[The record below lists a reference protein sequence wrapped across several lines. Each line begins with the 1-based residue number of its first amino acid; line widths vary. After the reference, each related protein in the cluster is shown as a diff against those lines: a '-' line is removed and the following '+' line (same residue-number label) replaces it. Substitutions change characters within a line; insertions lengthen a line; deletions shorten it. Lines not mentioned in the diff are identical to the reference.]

1 MDKRVLVVDD
11 DRLIREMTR
20 DALVQEGFRVA
31 TAASGREAL
40 SRLGDEG
47 PFDLVLTDLS
57 MREMDGLELLERI
70 KRASPRTEVIVLT
83 GYASL
88 ESALQAMRLGAAD
101 YLRKPVSAPEIT
113 YGVKRTLLRR
123 RLIDENESLRG
134 CIQAFEATRPL
145 ASCLESAD
153 VMPLALD
160 IVLRVTGLS
169 RAVARLVDLPSHAG
183 EGIELRGF
191 SAEQAAE
198 LRARIEQG
206 KLFEPG
212 ELLDRNG
219 PGDGEEPSGALA
231 ELDLGHR
238 MLAFP
243 VRVEGR
249 VVGGIWIFSDA
260 GAIQR
265 DDVERAELVVE
276 QAELALI
283 NAERFLQAREKA
295 FVDDVTSLYNARY
308 LLSALDR
315 EVNRASRSE
324 NKLSV
329 LFLDLDR
336 FKTVN
341 DRFGHLIGSRVLRE
355 LGGLLQESV
364 RAIDTVGRYGGDE
377 FTILLVDTGK
387 DGAMSVADR
396 IRQSVAD
403 HAFGAERGL
412 ELRLTISVGVATFPL
427 HGETR
432 ERLLDLA
439 DKAMYLA
446 KALGRNQVC
455 SADDLSQP
463 SSRPPGASGG
473 L

>member
-1 MDKRVLVVDD
+1 
-11 DRLIREMTR
+11 
-20 DALVQEGFRVA
+20 VA

-47 PFDLVLTDLS
+47 PFDVVITDLS
-57 MREMDGLELLERI
+57 MREMDGLELLERV
-70 KRASPRTEVIVLT
+70 KRASPHTEVIVLT

-101 YLRKPVSAPEIT
+101 YLRKPVSAPEVT

-134 CIQAFEATRPL
+134 CIQAFEAARPL
-145 ASCLESAD
+145 ASCLESGD
-153 VMPLALD
+153 VLPLALD
-160 IVLRVTGLS
+160 IVLRVTGRT
-169 RAVARLVDLPSHAG
+169 RAVARLVELPSHAG
-183 EGIELRGF
+183 EGLELRGF
-191 SAEQAAE
+191 PADRGGE
-198 LRARIEQG
+198 LRALIEQG
-206 KLFEPG
+206 KLFDPSDLERAAVASVEEVSPALG
-212 ELLDRNG
+212 SLGISDGQLL
-219 PGDGEEPSGALA
+219 AL
-231 ELDLGHR
+231 
-238 MLAFP
+238 P

-249 VVGGIWIFSDA
+249 VAGGIWLFSD
-260 GAIQR
+260 GRPFQR
-265 DDVERAELVVE
+265 DDFERAELVVE

-295 FVDDVTSLYNARY
+295 FVDDVTGLYNARY

-315 EVNRASRSE
+315 EVNRASRAQS
-324 NKLSV
+324 KLSV

-336 FKTVN
+336 FKAVN
-341 DRFGHLIGSRVLRE
+341 DRYGHLIGSRVLRE
-355 LGGLLQESV
+355 LGALLQESV

-377 FTILLVDTGK
+377 FTILLVDTGLE
-387 DGAMSVADR
+387 GARAVADR

-403 HAFGAERGL
+403 KGFGAERGL
-412 ELRLTISVGVATFPL
+412 DLRLTISIGVATFPM

-446 KALGRNQVC
+446 KALGRNLVC
-455 SADDLSQP
+455 SGDDLSQP
-463 SSRPPGASGG
+463 RPPGSGSG

>member
-47 PFDLVLTDLS
+47 PFDLVITDLS
-57 MREMDGLELLERI
+57 MREMDGMELLERI
-70 KRASPRTEVIVLT
+70 KRASPHTEVIVLT

-134 CIQAFEATRPL
+134 CIQAFEAARPL
-145 ASCLESAD
+145 ASCLESGD
-153 VMPLALD
+153 VLPLALD
-160 IVLRVTGLS
+160 IVLRVTGRT

-183 EGIELRGF
+183 EGLELRGF
-191 SAEQAAE
+191 ATERGQE
-198 LRARIEQG
+198 LRALVEAQKLFDPSDLERSAVSRIE
-206 KLFEPG
+206 EISP
-212 ELLDRNG
+212 
-219 PGDGEEPSGALA
+219 ALA
-231 ELDLGHR
+231 PLDLGDGQL
-238 MLAFP
+238 LALP

-249 VVGGIWIFSDA
+249 IAGGIWIFSEGRPFA
-260 GAIQR
+260 R
-265 DDVERAELVVE
+265 DDRERAELVVE

-283 NAERFLQAREKA
+283 NSERFLQAREKA

-315 EVNRASRSE
+315 EVNRAARS
-324 NKLSV
+324 NSKLSV

-336 FKTVN
+336 FKQVN
-341 DRFGHLIGSRVLRE
+341 DRCGHLIGSRVLRE
-355 LGGLLQESV
+355 LGGLLQDSV

-377 FTILLVDTGK
+377 FTMLLVDTGLE
-387 DGAMSVADR
+387 GAISVADR

-412 ELRLTISVGVATFPL
+412 ELRLTVSIGVATFPL
-427 HGETR
+427 HGESR

-455 SADDLSQP
+455 SADDLSTPTRTQ
-463 SSRPPGASGG
+463 GG
-473 L
+473 GSAL

>member
-47 PFDLVLTDLS
+47 PFDLVITDLS
-57 MREMDGLELLERI
+57 MREMDGMELLERV

-134 CIQAFEATRPL
+134 CIQAFEAARPL
-145 ASCLESAD
+145 ASCLESGD
-153 VMPLALD
+153 VLPLALD
-160 IVLRVTGLS
+160 IVLRVTGRT
-169 RAVARLVDLPSHAG
+169 RAIARLVDLPSHAG
-183 EGIELRGF
+183 EGLELRGF
-191 SAEQAAE
+191 PADRGNE
-198 LRARIEQG
+198 LRAQIEQG
-206 KLFEPG
+206 KLFDPSDLERSAVSA
-212 ELLDRNG
+212 L
-219 PGDGEEPSGALA
+219 EEVSGALA
-231 ELDLGHR
+231 DLELGGGQL
-238 MLAFP
+238 LALP

-249 VVGGIWIFSDA
+249 IAGGIWLFSEGRPFA
-260 GAIQR
+260 R
-265 DDVERAELVVE
+265 DDLERAELVVE

-283 NAERFLQAREKA
+283 NSERFLQAREKA

-315 EVNRASRSE
+315 EVNRAARSQS
-324 NKLSV
+324 KLSV

-336 FKTVN
+336 FKAVN
-341 DRFGHLIGSRVLRE
+341 DRYGHLIGSRVLRE
-355 LGGLLQESV
+355 LGGLLQDSV

-377 FTILLVDTGK
+377 FTILLVDTGL
-387 DGAMSVADR
+387 DGALSVADR
-396 IRQSVAD
+396 IRQSVAE

-412 ELRLTISVGVATFPL
+412 DLRLTISVGVATFPL
-427 HGETR
+427 HGESR

-446 KALGRNQVC
+446 KALGRNLVC

-463 SSRPPGASGG
+463 PRPQGSGSA

>member
-47 PFDLVLTDLS
+47 PFDLVITDLS
-57 MREMDGLELLERI
+57 MREMDGLELLERV
-70 KRASPRTEVIVLT
+70 KRASPHTEVIVLT

-101 YLRKPVSAPEIT
+101 YLRKPVSAPEIA

-134 CIQAFEATRPL
+134 CIQAFEAARPL
-145 ASCLESAD
+145 ASCLESGD
-153 VMPLALD
+153 VLPLALD
-160 IVLRVTGLS
+160 IVLRVTGRS

-183 EGIELRGF
+183 EGLELRGF
-191 SAEQAAE
+191 ATERGQE
-198 LRARIEQG
+198 LRALVEAQ
-206 KLFEPG
+206 KLFDPSDLERSAVPR
-212 ELLDRNG
+212 L
-219 PGDGEEPSGALA
+219 EEVSPALA
-231 ELDLGHR
+231 PLDLGEGQL
-238 MLAFP
+238 LALP

-249 VVGGIWIFSDA
+249 IAGGIWVFSDGRPFA
-260 GAIQR
+260 R
-265 DDVERAELVVE
+265 DDRERAELVVE

-283 NAERFLQAREKA
+283 NSERFLQAREKA

-315 EVNRASRSE
+315 EVNRAARSSS
-324 NKLSV
+324 KLSV

-336 FKTVN
+336 FKQVN
-341 DRFGHLIGSRVLRE
+341 DRCGHLIGSRVLRE

-377 FTILLVDTGK
+377 FTMLLVDTGLE
-387 DGAMSVADR
+387 GAISVADR

-412 ELRLTISVGVATFPL
+412 ELRLTVSIGVATFPA
-427 HGETR
+427 HGESR

-455 SADDLSQP
+455 SADDLSTP
-463 SSRPPGASGG
+463 SRS
-473 L
+473 

>member
-1 MDKRVLVVDD
+1 VDKRVLVVDD

-47 PFDLVLTDLS
+47 PFDLVITDLS
-57 MREMDGLELLERI
+57 MREMDGLELLERV
-70 KRASPRTEVIVLT
+70 KRASPHTEVIVLT

-134 CIQAFEATRPL
+134 CIQAFEAARPL
-145 ASCLESAD
+145 ASCLESGD
-153 VMPLALD
+153 VLPLALD
-160 IVLRVTGLS
+160 IVLRVTGRT
-169 RAVARLVDLPSHAG
+169 RAIARLVDLPSHVG
-183 EGIELRGF
+183 EGVELRGF
-191 SAEQAAE
+191 ATERTAE
-198 LRARIEQG
+198 LRGLIEEG
-206 KLFEPG
+206 KLFDPT
-212 ELLDRNG
+212 ELERTAVSALEDMS
-219 PGDGEEPSGALA
+219 PALA
-231 ELDLGHR
+231 QFGLEEGQL
-238 MLAFP
+238 LALP

-249 VVGGIWIFSDA
+249 IAGGIWLFSDGRA
-260 GAIQR
+260 FAR
-265 DDVERAELVVE
+265 DDLERAELVVE

-283 NAERFLQAREKA
+283 NSERFLQAREKA
-295 FVDDVTSLYNARY
+295 FVDDVTGLYNARY
-308 LLSALDR
+308 LLAALDR
-315 EVNRASRSE
+315 EVNRASRAQS
-324 NKLSV
+324 KLSV

-336 FKTVN
+336 FKAVN

-355 LGGLLQESV
+355 LGALLQDSV

-377 FTILLVDTGK
+377 FTILLVDTGL
-387 DGAMSVADR
+387 DGALSVADR

-403 HAFGAERGL
+403 HPFGAERGL
-412 ELRLTISVGVATFPL
+412 DVRLTISIGVATFPM
-427 HGETR
+427 HGESR

-439 DKAMYLA
+439 DKAMYLG
-446 KALGRNQVC
+446 KALGRNLVC
-455 SADDLSQP
+455 SAEDLSQP
-463 SSRPPGASGG
+463 RPQGSGSG

>member
-47 PFDLVLTDLS
+47 PFDLVITDLS
-57 MREMDGLELLERI
+57 MREMDGMELLERI
-70 KRASPRTEVIVLT
+70 KRASPHTEVIVLT

-134 CIQAFEATRPL
+134 CIQAFEAARPL
-145 ASCLESAD
+145 ASCLESGD
-153 VMPLALD
+153 VLPLALD
-160 IVLRVTGLS
+160 IVLRVTGRT
-169 RAVARLVDLPSHAG
+169 RAVARLIDLPSHAG
-183 EGIELRGF
+183 EGLELRGF
-191 SAEQAAE
+191 ATERGQE
-198 LRARIEQG
+198 LRALVEAQ
-206 KLFEPG
+206 KLF
-212 ELLDRNG
+212 D
-219 PGDGEEPSGALA
+219 PSDLERSAVSRTEDISPALA
-231 ELDLGHR
+231 PLDLGEGQL
-238 MLAFP
+238 LALP

-249 VVGGIWIFSDA
+249 IAGGIWIFSEGRPFA
-260 GAIQR
+260 R
-265 DDVERAELVVE
+265 DDRERAELVVE

-283 NAERFLQAREKA
+283 NSERFLQAREKA

-315 EVNRASRSE
+315 EVNRAARS
-324 NKLSV
+324 NSKLSV

-336 FKTVN
+336 FKQVN
-341 DRFGHLIGSRVLRE
+341 DRCGHLIGSRVLRE

-377 FTILLVDTGK
+377 FTMLLVDTGLE
-387 DGAMSVADR
+387 GATSVADR
-396 IRQSVAD
+396 IRQSVAA

-412 ELRLTISVGVATFPL
+412 ELRLTVSIGVATFPL
-427 HGETR
+427 HGESR

-455 SADDLSQP
+455 SADDLSTPTRTQ
-463 SSRPPGASGG
+463 GG
-473 L
+473 GSTL

>member
-47 PFDLVLTDLS
+47 PFDLVITDLS
-57 MREMDGLELLERI
+57 MREMDGMELLERI
-70 KRASPRTEVIVLT
+70 KRASPHTEVIVLT

-101 YLRKPVSAPEIT
+101 YLRKPVSPPEIT

-134 CIQAFEATRPL
+134 CIQAFEAARPL
-145 ASCLESAD
+145 ASCLESGD
-153 VMPLALD
+153 VLPLALD
-160 IVLRVTGLS
+160 IVLRVTGRT
-169 RAVARLVDLPSHAG
+169 RAVARLIDLPSHAG
-183 EGIELRGF
+183 EGLELRGF
-191 SAEQAAE
+191 ATERGQE
-198 LRARIEQG
+198 LRALVEAQ
-206 KLFEPG
+206 KLF
-212 ELLDRNG
+212 D
-219 PGDGEEPSGALA
+219 PSDLERSAVSRTEDISPALA
-231 ELDLGHR
+231 PLDLGEGQL
-238 MLAFP
+238 LALP

-249 VVGGIWIFSDA
+249 IAGGIWIFSEGRPFA
-260 GAIQR
+260 R
-265 DDVERAELVVE
+265 DDRERAELVVE

-283 NAERFLQAREKA
+283 NSERFLQAREKA

-315 EVNRASRSE
+315 EVNRAARS
-324 NKLSV
+324 NSKLSV

-336 FKTVN
+336 FKQVN
-341 DRFGHLIGSRVLRE
+341 DRCGHLIGSRVLRE
-355 LGGLLQESV
+355 LGGLLQDSV

-377 FTILLVDTGK
+377 FTMLLVDTGLE
-387 DGAMSVADR
+387 GATSVADR
-396 IRQSVAD
+396 IRQSVAG

-412 ELRLTISVGVATFPL
+412 ELRLTVSIGVATFPL
-427 HGETR
+427 HGESR

-455 SADDLSQP
+455 SADDLSTPARTQ
-463 SSRPPGASGG
+463 GG
-473 L
+473 GSTL

>member
-47 PFDLVLTDLS
+47 PFDLVVTDLS
-57 MREMDGLELLERI
+57 MREMDGMELLERI
-70 KRASPRTEVIVLT
+70 KRASPHTEVIVLT

-134 CIQAFEATRPL
+134 CIQAFEAARPL
-145 ASCLESAD
+145 ASCLESGD
-153 VMPLALD
+153 VLPLALD
-160 IVLRVTGLS
+160 IVLRVTGRT

-183 EGIELRGF
+183 EGLELRGF
-191 SAEQAAE
+191 ATERGQE
-198 LRARIEQG
+198 LRALVEQQ
-206 KLFEPG
+206 KLFDPS
-212 ELLDRNG
+212 ELERSAVSRL
-219 PGDGEEPSGALA
+219 EETPTALA
-231 ELDLGHR
+231 ALDLGEGQL
-238 MLAFP
+238 LALP

-249 VVGGIWIFSDA
+249 IAGGIWIFADGRPFA
-260 GAIQR
+260 R
-265 DDVERAELVVE
+265 DDRERAELVVE

-283 NAERFLQAREKA
+283 NSERFLQAREKA

-315 EVNRASRSE
+315 EVNRAARSSS
-324 NKLSV
+324 KLSV

-336 FKTVN
+336 FKQVN
-341 DRFGHLIGSRVLRE
+341 DRCGHLIGSRVLRE

-377 FTILLVDTGK
+377 FTMLLVDTGLE
-387 DGAMSVADR
+387 GAISVADR
-396 IRQSVAD
+396 IRQSVAE

-412 ELRLTISVGVATFPL
+412 DLRLTVSVGVATFPL
-427 HGETR
+427 HGESR

-455 SADDLSQP
+455 SADDLSTP
-463 SSRPPGASGG
+463 SRAQGG
-473 L
+473 SNTAL

>member
-31 TAASGREAL
+31 TAATGREAL

-47 PFDLVLTDLS
+47 PFDLVITDLS
-57 MREMDGLELLERI
+57 MREMDGLELLERV

-113 YGVKRTLLRR
+113 YCVKRTLLRR
-123 RLIDENESLRG
+123 RLMDENEALRG
-134 CIQAFEATRPL
+134 CVQAFEAARAL
-145 ASCLESAD
+145 ASCLESGD
-153 VMPLALD
+153 VLPMALD
-160 IVLRVTGLS
+160 IVLRLTGRG
-169 RAVARLVDLPSHAG
+169 RAVGRLIELPSRTG
-183 EGIELRGF
+183 EGIELVGF
-191 SAEQAAE
+191 PADTLAE
-198 LRARIEQG
+198 LRSQIELG
-206 KLFEPG
+206 KLFDPAELERPG
-212 ELLDRNG
+212 ISS
-219 PGDGEEPSGALA
+219 GDALAGALST
-231 ELDLGHR
+231 LGLEDPQLLPLPIR
-238 MLAFP
+238 L
-243 VRVEGR
+243 EGR
-249 VVGGIWIFSDA
+249 VVGGIWIFSDGRPFDA
-260 GAIQR
+260 DERQ
-265 DDVERAELVVE
+265 RAELVVE

-295 FVDDVTSLYNARY
+295 FIDDVTSLYNARY

-315 EVNRASRSE
+315 EVNRASRSQA
-324 NKLSV
+324 KLSV

-341 DRFGHLIGSRVLRE
+341 DRFGHLVGSRVLRE
-355 LGGLLQESV
+355 LGVLLQESV

-387 DGAMSVADR
+387 DGALSVADR
-396 IRQSVAD
+396 IRQSVAN
-403 HAFGAERGL
+403 HVFGGERGL
-412 ELRLTISVGVATFPL
+412 DLRLTISVGVSTFPA
-427 HGETR
+427 HGDTR

-446 KALGRNQVC
+446 KALGRNHVC
-455 SADDLSQP
+455 SADDLSN
-463 SSRPPGASGG
+463 SRG
-473 L
+473 

>member
-47 PFDLVLTDLS
+47 PFDLVITDLS
-57 MREMDGLELLERI
+57 MREMDGLELLERV
-70 KRASPRTEVIVLT
+70 KRASPHTEVIVLT

-113 YGVKRTLLRR
+113 YGVKRTMLRR

-134 CIQAFEATRPL
+134 SVQAFEAARPL
-145 ASCLESAD
+145 ASCLESGD
-153 VMPLALD
+153 VLPLGLD
-160 IVLRVTGLS
+160 ILLRVTG
-169 RAVARLVDLPSHAG
+169 RARAIGRLVDLPSHAG
-183 EGIELRGF
+183 EGLELRGF
-191 SAEQAAE
+191 PEGRGGE
-198 LRARIEQG
+198 LRALIESG
-206 KLFEPG
+206 KLFDTSDLERAGASALEDASAVP
-212 ELLDRNG
+212 
-219 PGDGEEPSGALA
+219 GALEA
-231 ELDLGHR
+231 DLGQV
-238 MLAFP
+238 LALP
-243 VRVEGR
+243 IRVEGR
-249 VVGGIWIFSDA
+249 IAGGMWLCADGRPF
-260 GAIQR
+260 GR
-265 DDVERAELVVE
+265 DEIERAELVVE

-283 NAERFLQAREKA
+283 NSERFLQAREKA

-315 EVNRASRSE
+315 EVNRADRSQS
-324 NKLSV
+324 KLSV

-336 FKTVN
+336 FKAVN
-341 DRFGHLIGSRVLRE
+341 DRYGHLIGSRVLRE
-355 LGGLLQESV
+355 LGALLQESV

-377 FTILLVDTGK
+377 FTILLVDTGLE
-387 DGAMSVADR
+387 GALSVADR

-403 HAFGAERGL
+403 RSFGAERGL
-412 ELRLTISVGVATFPL
+412 DLRLTISVGVATFPM
-427 HGETR
+427 HGESR

-446 KALGRNQVC
+446 KALGRNLVC

-463 SSRPPGASGG
+463 TRGPGSSGAS

>member
-47 PFDLVLTDLS
+47 PFDLVITDLS
-57 MREMDGLELLERI
+57 MREMDGMELLERV

-88 ESALQAMRLGAAD
+88 ESALQAMRAGAAD

-123 RLIDENESLRG
+123 RLIDENESLRSS
-134 CIQAFEATRPL
+134 IQAFEAARPL
-145 ASCLESAD
+145 ASCLESGD
-153 VMPLALD
+153 VLPLALD
-160 IVLRVTGLS
+160 ILLRVTGRT
-169 RAVARLVDLPSHAG
+169 RAIARLVDLPSHTG
-183 EGIELRGF
+183 EGLELRGF
-191 SAEQAAE
+191 AAE
-198 LRARIEQG
+198 RGGDLRALAEQG
-206 KLFEPG
+206 KLF
-212 ELLDRNG
+212 D
-219 PGDGEEPSGALA
+219 PSDLERSSVSALEDSSAALGALG
-231 ELDLGHR
+231 LGEGQL
-238 MLAFP
+238 LALP

-249 VVGGIWIFSDA
+249 IAGGIWLLSDGRA
-260 GAIQR
+260 FAR
-265 DDVERAELVVE
+265 DEIERAELVVE

-315 EVNRASRSE
+315 EVNRAARSQS
-324 NKLSV
+324 KLSV

-336 FKTVN
+336 FKAVN

-377 FTILLVDTGK
+377 FTVLLVDTGLE
-387 DGAMSVADR
+387 GALSVADR

-403 HAFGAERGL
+403 HGFGAERGL
-412 ELRLTISVGVATFPL
+412 DLRLTISVGVATFPM

-446 KALGRNQVC
+446 KALGRNLVC

-463 SSRPPGASGG
+463 PRPPGSGSA

>member
-57 MREMDGLELLERI
+57 MREMDGMELLERI
-70 KRASPRTEVIVLT
+70 KRASPHTEVIVLT

-134 CIQAFEATRPL
+134 CIQAFEAARPL
-145 ASCLESAD
+145 ASCLESGD
-153 VMPLALD
+153 VLPLALD
-160 IVLRVTGLS
+160 IVLRVTGRN

-183 EGIELRGF
+183 EGLELRGF
-191 SAEQAAE
+191 ATERGQE
-198 LRARIEQG
+198 LRALVEAQ
-206 KLFEPG
+206 KLF
-212 ELLDRNG
+212 D
-219 PGDGEEPSGALA
+219 PSDLERSAVSRLEDISPALA
-231 ELDLGHR
+231 PLELGEGQL
-238 MLAFP
+238 LALP

-249 VVGGIWIFSDA
+249 IAGGIWIFSDGRQFA
-260 GAIQR
+260 R
-265 DDVERAELVVE
+265 DDRERAELVVE

-283 NAERFLQAREKA
+283 NSERFLQAREKA
-295 FVDDVTSLYNARY
+295 FIDDVTSLYNARY
-308 LLSALDR
+308 LLAALDR
-315 EVNRASRSE
+315 EVNRAARSQS
-324 NKLSV
+324 KLSV

-377 FTILLVDTGK
+377 FTILLVDTGLE
-387 DGAMSVADR
+387 GAMSVAER

-412 ELRLTISVGVATFPL
+412 ELRLTISVGVATFPM
-427 HGETR
+427 HGESR

-446 KALGRNQVC
+446 KALGRDHVC

-463 SSRPPGASGG
+463 RG

>member
-11 DRLIREMTR
+11 DRLIRELTR

-47 PFDLVLTDLS
+47 PFDLVITDLS
-57 MREMDGLELLERI
+57 MREMDGLELLERV
-70 KRASPRTEVIVLT
+70 KRASPHTEVIVLT

-88 ESALQAMRLGAAD
+88 ESALHAMRLGAAD

-134 CIQAFEATRPL
+134 SIQAFEAARPL

-153 VMPLALD
+153 VLPLALD
-160 IVLRVTGLS
+160 ILLRVTGRS
-169 RAVARLVDLPSHAG
+169 RAIARLVDLPSHAG
-183 EGIELRGF
+183 EGLELRGF
-191 SAEQAAE
+191 SAERANE
-198 LRARIEQG
+198 LRTQIEQT
-206 KLFEPG
+206 KLFDPT
-212 ELLDRNG
+212 ELERTAVSN
-219 PGDGEEPSGALA
+219 LA
-231 ELDLGHR
+231 DATAAMAQLDLGEGQI
-238 MLAFP
+238 LALP
-243 VRVEGR
+243 IKVEGR
-249 VVGGIWIFSDA
+249 VTGGIWLFSDGRPFA
-260 GAIQR
+260 N
-265 DDVERAELVVE
+265 DDVDRAELVVE
-276 QAELALI
+276 QADLALI
-283 NAERFLQAREKA
+283 NSERFLQAREKA

-315 EVNRASRSE
+315 EVNRAARSGS
-324 NKLSV
+324 KLSV

-336 FKTVN
+336 FKAVN

-377 FTILLVDTGK
+377 FTILLVDTGL
-387 DGAMSVADR
+387 DGARSVADR

-403 HAFGAERGL
+403 HSFGAERSL
-412 ELRLTISVGVATFPL
+412 DLRLTISVGVATFPM
-427 HGETR
+427 HGESR

-446 KALGRNQVC
+446 KALGRNMVC
-455 SADDLSQP
+455 TADDLSQP
-463 SSRPPGASGG
+463 RSGPIGG

>member
-47 PFDLVLTDLS
+47 PFDLVITDLS
-57 MREMDGLELLERI
+57 MREMDGMELLERI
-70 KRASPRTEVIVLT
+70 KRASPHTEVIVLT

-134 CIQAFEATRPL
+134 CIQAFEAARPL
-145 ASCLESAD
+145 ASCLESGD
-153 VMPLALD
+153 VLPLALD
-160 IVLRVTGLS
+160 IVLRVTGRT
-169 RAVARLVDLPSHAG
+169 RAVARLIDLPSHAG
-183 EGIELRGF
+183 EGLELRGF
-191 SAEQAAE
+191 ATERGQE
-198 LRARIEQG
+198 LRALVEAQ
-206 KLFEPG
+206 KLF
-212 ELLDRNG
+212 D
-219 PGDGEEPSGALA
+219 PSDLERSAVSRTEDISPALA
-231 ELDLGHR
+231 PLDLGEGQL
-238 MLAFP
+238 LALP

-249 VVGGIWIFSDA
+249 IAGGIWIFSEGRPFA
-260 GAIQR
+260 R
-265 DDVERAELVVE
+265 DDRERAELVVE

-283 NAERFLQAREKA
+283 NSERFLQAREKA

-315 EVNRASRSE
+315 EVNRAARS
-324 NKLSV
+324 NSKLSV

-336 FKTVN
+336 FKQVN
-341 DRFGHLIGSRVLRE
+341 DRCGHLIGSRVLRE
-355 LGGLLQESV
+355 LGGLLQDSV

-377 FTILLVDTGK
+377 FTMLLVDTGLE
-387 DGAMSVADR
+387 GATSVADR
-396 IRQSVAD
+396 IRQSVAG

-412 ELRLTISVGVATFPL
+412 ELRLTVSIGVATFPL
-427 HGETR
+427 HGESR

-455 SADDLSQP
+455 SADDLSTPARTQ
-463 SSRPPGASGG
+463 GG
-473 L
+473 GSTL

>member
-1 MDKRVLVVDD
+1 LDKRVLVVDD
-11 DRLIREMTR
+11 DRLVREMTR

-47 PFDLVLTDLS
+47 PFDLVMTDLS
-57 MREMDGLELLERI
+57 MREMDGLELLERV
-70 KRASPRTEVIVLT
+70 KRASPHTEVIVLT

-134 CIQAFEATRPL
+134 CIQAFEAARPL
-145 ASCLESAD
+145 ASCLESGD
-153 VMPLALD
+153 VLPLALD
-160 IVLRVTGLS
+160 IVLRVTGRS
-169 RAVARLVDLPSHAG
+169 RAIARLCDLPSHAG
-183 EGIELRGF
+183 EGLELRGF
-191 SAEQAAE
+191 AADRANA
-198 LRARIEQG
+198 LRQQIEHS
-206 KLFEPG
+206 KLFDPTDLERTSVTPI
-212 ELLDRNG
+212 D
-219 PGDGEEPSGALA
+219 DGTPALA
-231 ELDLGHR
+231 QLGLGEGQI
-238 MLAFP
+238 LALP

-249 VVGGIWIFSDA
+249 VTGGIWVFSDGRA
-260 GAIQR
+260 FAR
-265 DDVERAELVVE
+265 DDLERAELVVE

-283 NAERFLQAREKA
+283 NSERFLQAREKA

-315 EVNRASRSE
+315 EVNRAARSQS
-324 NKLSV
+324 KLSV

-336 FKTVN
+336 FKAVN

-355 LGGLLQESV
+355 LGVLLQESV

-377 FTILLVDTGK
+377 FTILLVDTGL
-387 DGAMSVADR
+387 DGALSVADR

-403 HAFGAERGL
+403 RQFGAERGL
-412 ELRLTISVGVATFPL
+412 DLRLTISVGVATFPM

-446 KALGRNQVC
+446 KALGRNLVC
-455 SADDLSQP
+455 SADDLSSP
-463 SSRPPGASGG
+463 RSGPIG
-473 L
+473 SL

>member
-11 DRLIREMTR
+11 DRMIREMTR

-47 PFDLVLTDLS
+47 PFDLVITDLS
-57 MREMDGLELLERI
+57 MREMDGMELLERV

-123 RLIDENESLRG
+123 RLIDENESLRSS
-134 CIQAFEATRPL
+134 IQAFEAARPL
-145 ASCLESAD
+145 ASCLESSD
-153 VMPLALD
+153 VLPLALD
-160 IVLRVTGLS
+160 ILMRVTGRT
-169 RAVARLVDLPSHAG
+169 RAIARLVDLPSHSG
-183 EGIELRGF
+183 EGLELRGF
-191 SAEQAAE
+191 SAERGLD
-198 LRARIEQG
+198 LRALAEQG
-206 KLFEPG
+206 KLFDPSDLERASVSA
-212 ELLDRNG
+212 LD
-219 PGDGEEPSGALA
+219 DSSAATLA
-231 ELDLGHR
+231 PLDLGEGQN
-238 MLAFP
+238 LALP

-249 VVGGIWIFSDA
+249 TAGGVWLLSDGRA
-260 GAIQR
+260 FAR
-265 DDVERAELVVE
+265 DEVERAELVVE

-283 NAERFLQAREKA
+283 NSERFLQAREKA

-315 EVNRASRSE
+315 EVNRAARSQS
-324 NKLSV
+324 KLSV

-336 FKTVN
+336 FKAVN

-355 LGGLLQESV
+355 LGVLLQESV

-377 FTILLVDTGK
+377 FTILLVDTGLE
-387 DGAMSVADR
+387 GALSVADR

-403 HAFGAERGL
+403 HGFGAERGL
-412 ELRLTISVGVATFPL
+412 DLRLTISVGVATFPM
-427 HGETR
+427 HGDTR

-446 KALGRNQVC
+446 KALGRNLVC

-463 SSRPPGASGG
+463 SRGPGSGSA

>member
-47 PFDLVLTDLS
+47 PFDLVITDLS
-57 MREMDGLELLERI
+57 MREMDGLELLERV

-134 CIQAFEATRPL
+134 SIQAFEAARPL
-145 ASCLESAD
+145 ASCLESGD
-153 VMPLALD
+153 VLPLALD
-160 IVLRVTGLS
+160 ILLRVTGRT
-169 RAVARLVDLPSHAG
+169 RALGRLVDLPSHTG
-183 EGIELRGF
+183 EGLELRGF
-191 SAEQAAE
+191 SAERGAD
-198 LRARIEQG
+198 LRALVEQG
-206 KLFEPG
+206 KLFDPSDLERAAVSAL
-212 ELLDRNG
+212 EDASATLG
-219 PGDGEEPSGALA
+219 P
-231 ELDLGHR
+231 LDLGDGHI
-238 MLAFP
+238 LALP
-243 VRVEGR
+243 IRVEGR
-249 VVGGIWIFSDA
+249 IA
-260 GAIQR
+260 GAVWLLADGR
-265 DDVERAELVVE
+265 AFAADEVERAELVVE

-283 NAERFLQAREKA
+283 NSERFLQAREKA

-315 EVNRASRSE
+315 EVNRAARSQS
-324 NKLSV
+324 KLSV

-336 FKTVN
+336 FKAVN

-355 LGGLLQESV
+355 LGALLQESV

-377 FTILLVDTGK
+377 FTILLVDTGLE
-387 DGAMSVADR
+387 GALSVADR

-403 HAFGAERGL
+403 HGFGAERGL
-412 ELRLTISVGVATFPL
+412 DLRLTISVGVATFPV
-427 HGETR
+427 HGESR

-446 KALGRNQVC
+446 KALGRNMVC

-463 SSRPPGASGG
+463 SRNPGGG
-473 L
+473 SAP

>member
-20 DALVQEGFRVA
+20 DALVQEGYRVA

-47 PFDLVLTDLS
+47 PFDLVITDLS
-57 MREMDGLELLERI
+57 MREMDGMELLERI
-70 KRASPRTEVIVLT
+70 KRASPHTEVIVLT

-134 CIQAFEATRPL
+134 CIQAFEAARPL
-145 ASCLESAD
+145 ASCLESGD
-153 VMPLALD
+153 VLPLALD
-160 IVLRVTGLS
+160 IVLRVTGRT
-169 RAVARLVDLPSHAG
+169 RAVARLLDLPSHAG
-183 EGIELRGF
+183 EGLELRGF
-191 SAEQAAE
+191 ATERGQE
-198 LRARIEQG
+198 LRALVEQQ
-206 KLFEPG
+206 KLFDPNDLERSATSR
-212 ELLDRNG
+212 L
-219 PGDGEEPSGALA
+219 EEISPALA
-231 ELDLGHR
+231 PLDLGDGQL
-238 MLAFP
+238 LALP

-249 VVGGIWIFSDA
+249 IAGGIWVFSDGRA
-260 GAIQR
+260 FAR
-265 DDVERAELVVE
+265 DDRERAELVVE

-283 NAERFLQAREKA
+283 NSERFLQAREKA

-315 EVNRASRSE
+315 EVNRAARSSS
-324 NKLSV
+324 KLSV
-329 LFLDLDR
+329 LFRDLDR
-336 FKTVN
+336 FKQVN
-341 DRFGHLIGSRVLRE
+341 DRCGHLIGSRVLRE
-355 LGGLLQESV
+355 LGGLLQDSV

-377 FTILLVDTGK
+377 FTLLLVDTGLE
-387 DGAMSVADR
+387 GAISVADR
-396 IRQSVAD
+396 IRQSVAE

-412 ELRLTISVGVATFPL
+412 DLRLTVSVGVATFPL
-427 HGETR
+427 HGESR
-432 ERLLDLA
+432 ERLLDLS

-455 SADDLSQP
+455 SADDLSTPARSQGSTP
-463 SSRPPGASGG
+463 
-473 L
+473 

>member
-31 TAASGREAL
+31 TAATGREAL

-47 PFDLVLTDLS
+47 PFDLVITDLS
-57 MREMDGLELLERI
+57 MREMDGLELLERV

-101 YLRKPVSAPEIT
+101 YLRKPVSAPEIA

-134 CIQAFEATRPL
+134 CVQAFEAARPL
-145 ASCLESAD
+145 ASCLESGDVLPLVLEIALRLTGRGRAVGRLIELPSRTGEGVELIGLPAD
-153 VMPLALD
+153 V
-160 IVLRVTGLS
+160 VG
-169 RAVARLVDLPSHAG
+169 
-183 EGIELRGF
+183 
-191 SAEQAAE
+191 E
-198 LRARIEQG
+198 LRAEIELG
-206 KLFEPG
+206 KLFDPADLERPG
-212 ELLDRNG
+212 IES
-219 PGDGEEPSGALA
+219 GDALAGALA
-231 ELDLGHR
+231 PFG
-238 MLAFP
+238 LADP
-243 VRVEGR
+243 HLLALPIRLEGR
-249 VVGGIWIFSDA
+249 IVGGIWIFSD
-260 GAIQR
+260 GR
-265 DDVERAELVVE
+265 PFEDDERKRAELVVE
-276 QAELALI
+276 QGELALI

-295 FVDDVTSLYNARY
+295 FIDDVTSLYNARY

-315 EVNRASRSE
+315 EVNRAARSQSR
-324 NKLSV
+324 LSV

-341 DRFGHLIGSRVLRE
+341 DRFGHLVGSRVLRE
-355 LGGLLQESV
+355 LGVLLQESV

-377 FTILLVDTGK
+377 FTILLVDTGL
-387 DGAMSVADR
+387 DGALSVAER
-396 IRQSVAD
+396 IRQSVAA
-403 HAFGAERGL
+403 HPFGGERGL
-412 ELRLTISVGVATFPL
+412 DMRLTISVGVATFPG
-427 HGETR
+427 HGESR

-446 KALGRNQVC
+446 KALGRDHVC
-455 SADDLSQP
+455 SADDLSQ
-463 SSRPPGASGG
+463 SRG
-473 L
+473 

>member
-47 PFDLVLTDLS
+47 PFDLVITDLS
-57 MREMDGLELLERI
+57 MREMDGLELLERV
-70 KRASPRTEVIVLT
+70 KRASPHTEVIVLT

-134 CIQAFEATRPL
+134 CIQAFEAARPL
-145 ASCLESAD
+145 ASCLESGD
-153 VMPLALD
+153 VLPLALD
-160 IVLRVTGLS
+160 IVLRVTGRT
-169 RAVARLVDLPSHAG
+169 RAIARLVDLPSHVG
-183 EGIELRGF
+183 EGVELRGF
-191 SAEQAAE
+191 AAE
-198 LRARIEQG
+198 RTSELRGLIEEG
-206 KLFEPG
+206 KLFDPT
-212 ELLDRNG
+212 ELERTAVSALEDMS
-219 PGDGEEPSGALA
+219 PALA
-231 ELDLGHR
+231 QFGFEEGQL
-238 MLAFP
+238 LALP

-249 VVGGIWIFSDA
+249 IAGGIWLFSDGRPFA
-260 GAIQR
+260 R
-265 DDVERAELVVE
+265 DDLERAELVVE

-283 NAERFLQAREKA
+283 NSERFLQAREKA
-295 FVDDVTSLYNARY
+295 FVDDVTGLYNARY

-315 EVNRASRSE
+315 EVNRASRAQS
-324 NKLSV
+324 KLSV

-336 FKTVN
+336 FKAVN

-355 LGGLLQESV
+355 LGALLQDSV

-377 FTILLVDTGK
+377 FTILLVDTGL
-387 DGAMSVADR
+387 DGALSVADR

-403 HAFGAERGL
+403 HPFGAERGL
-412 ELRLTISVGVATFPL
+412 DVRLTISIGVATFPM
-427 HGETR
+427 HGESR

-446 KALGRNQVC
+446 KALGRNLVC

-463 SSRPPGASGG
+463 RPQGSGSG

>member
-57 MREMDGLELLERI
+57 MREMDGMELLERI
-70 KRASPRTEVIVLT
+70 KRASPHTEVIVLT

-113 YGVKRTLLRR
+113 YGVKRTMLRR

-134 CIQAFEATRPL
+134 CIQAFEAARPL
-145 ASCLESAD
+145 ASCLESGD
-153 VMPLALD
+153 VLPLALD
-160 IVLRVTGLS
+160 IVLRVTGRN
-169 RAVARLVDLPSHAG
+169 RAVARLIDLPSHAG
-183 EGIELRGF
+183 EGLELRGF
-191 SAEQAAE
+191 ATERGQE
-198 LRARIEQG
+198 LRALIEAQ
-206 KLFEPG
+206 KLFDPSDLERSAVSR
-212 ELLDRNG
+212 L
-219 PGDGEEPSGALA
+219 EEISPALA
-231 ELDLGHR
+231 PLELGEGQL
-238 MLAFP
+238 LALP

-249 VVGGIWIFSDA
+249 IAGGIWIFSDGRPFA
-260 GAIQR
+260 R
-265 DDVERAELVVE
+265 DDRERAELVVE

-283 NAERFLQAREKA
+283 NSERFLQAREKA
-295 FVDDVTSLYNARY
+295 FIDDVTSLYNARY

-315 EVNRASRSE
+315 EVNRAARSAS
-324 NKLSV
+324 KLSV

-336 FKTVN
+336 FKQVN
-341 DRFGHLIGSRVLRE
+341 DRCGHLIGSRVLRE
-355 LGGLLQESV
+355 LGGLLQDSV

-377 FTILLVDTGK
+377 FTMLLVDTGLE
-387 DGAMSVADR
+387 GAISVADR

-412 ELRLTISVGVATFPL
+412 DLRLTVSIGVATFPL
-427 HGETR
+427 HGESR

-455 SADDLSQP
+455 SADDLSTPTRAQ
-463 SSRPPGASGG
+463 GSGNA

>member
-47 PFDLVLTDLS
+47 PFDLVITDLS
-57 MREMDGLELLERI
+57 MREMDGMELLERV
-70 KRASPRTEVIVLT
+70 KRASPHTEVIVLT

-134 CIQAFEATRPL
+134 CVQAFEAARPL
-145 ASCLESAD
+145 ASCLESGD
-153 VMPLALD
+153 VLPLALD
-160 IVLRVTGLS
+160 ILLRVTGRT
-169 RAVARLVDLPSHAG
+169 RAIARLCDLPSHAG
-183 EGIELRGF
+183 EGLELRGF
-191 SAEQAAE
+191 AADRGLE
-198 LRARIEQG
+198 LRNLVEQG
-206 KLFEPG
+206 KLFDPTEV
-212 ELLDRNG
+212 ERTAVTSVEDL
-219 PGDGEEPSGALA
+219 SAALA
-231 ELDLGHR
+231 QLDLNESQV
-238 MLAFP
+238 LALP

-249 VVGGIWIFSDA
+249 VVGGIWLFSDGRA
-260 GAIQR
+260 FAR

-283 NAERFLQAREKA
+283 NSERFLQAREKA

-315 EVNRASRSE
+315 EVNRAARSQS
-324 NKLSV
+324 KLSV

-336 FKTVN
+336 FKAVN

-355 LGGLLQESV
+355 LGGLLQDSV

-377 FTILLVDTGK
+377 FTILLVDTGLE
-387 DGAMSVADR
+387 GALSVADR

-403 HAFGAERGL
+403 HGFGAERGL
-412 ELRLTISVGVATFPL
+412 DLRLTISVGVATFPM
-427 HGETR
+427 HGESR

-446 KALGRNQVC
+446 KALGRNLVC

-463 SSRPPGASGG
+463 RPQGSGSG

>member
-47 PFDLVLTDLS
+47 PFDVVITDLS
-57 MREMDGLELLERI
+57 MREMDGLELLERV
-70 KRASPRTEVIVLT
+70 KRASPHTEVIVLT

-101 YLRKPVSAPEIT
+101 YLRKPVSAPEVT
-113 YGVKRTLLRR
+113 YGVKRVLLRR

-134 CIQAFEATRPL
+134 CIQAFEAARPL
-145 ASCLESAD
+145 ASCLESGD

-160 IVLRVTGLS
+160 IVLRVTGRT
-169 RAVARLVDLPSHAG
+169 RAVARLIELPSHTG
-183 EGIELRGF
+183 EGLELRGF
-191 SAEQAAE
+191 PADRGGE
-198 LRARIEQG
+198 LRALIEQG
-206 KLFEPG
+206 KLF
-212 ELLDRNG
+212 D
-219 PGDGEEPSGALA
+219 PGDLERAAVAAVEEVSPALA
-231 ELDLGHR
+231 SLGINDGHL
-238 MLAFP
+238 LALP

-249 VVGGIWIFSDA
+249 VAGGIWLFSDGRPFA
-260 GAIQR
+260 R
-265 DDVERAELVVE
+265 DDFERAELVVE

-295 FVDDVTSLYNARY
+295 FVDDVTGLYNARY

-315 EVNRASRSE
+315 EVNRASRAQS
-324 NKLSV
+324 KLSV

-336 FKTVN
+336 FKAVN
-341 DRFGHLIGSRVLRE
+341 DRYGHLIGSRVLRE
-355 LGGLLQESV
+355 LGALLQESV

-377 FTILLVDTGK
+377 FTILLVDTGLE
-387 DGAMSVADR
+387 GARAVAER

-403 HAFGAERGL
+403 KAFGAERGL
-412 ELRLTISVGVATFPL
+412 DLRLTISIGVATFPM

-446 KALGRNQVC
+446 KALGRNLVC
-455 SADDLSQP
+455 SGDDLSQP
-463 SSRPPGASGG
+463 RPSGSGSG

>member
-57 MREMDGLELLERI
+57 MREMDGMELLERI
-70 KRASPRTEVIVLT
+70 KRASPHTEVIVLT

-134 CIQAFEATRPL
+134 CIQAFEAARPL
-145 ASCLESAD
+145 ASCLESGD
-153 VMPLALD
+153 VLPLALD
-160 IVLRVTGLS
+160 IVLRVTGRT
-169 RAVARLVDLPSHAG
+169 RAVARLLDLPSHAG
-183 EGIELRGF
+183 EGLELRGF
-191 SAEQAAE
+191 ATERGQE
-198 LRARIEQG
+198 LRALVEQQ
-206 KLFEPG
+206 KLFDPNDLERSATSR
-212 ELLDRNG
+212 L
-219 PGDGEEPSGALA
+219 EEISPALA
-231 ELDLGHR
+231 PLDLGDGQL
-238 MLAFP
+238 LALP

-249 VVGGIWIFSDA
+249 IAGGIWVFSDGRA
-260 GAIQR
+260 FAR
-265 DDVERAELVVE
+265 DDRERAELVVE

-283 NAERFLQAREKA
+283 NSERFLQAREKA

-315 EVNRASRSE
+315 EVNRAARSSS
-324 NKLSV
+324 KLSV

-336 FKTVN
+336 FKQVN
-341 DRFGHLIGSRVLRE
+341 DRCGHLIGSRVLRE
-355 LGGLLQESV
+355 LGGLLQDSV

-377 FTILLVDTGK
+377 FTLLLVDTGLE
-387 DGAMSVADR
+387 GAISVADR
-396 IRQSVAD
+396 IRQSVAE

-412 ELRLTISVGVATFPL
+412 DLRLTVSVGVATFPL
-427 HGETR
+427 HGESR
-432 ERLLDLA
+432 ERLLDLS

-455 SADDLSQP
+455 SADDLSTPARSQGSTP
-463 SSRPPGASGG
+463 
-473 L
+473 